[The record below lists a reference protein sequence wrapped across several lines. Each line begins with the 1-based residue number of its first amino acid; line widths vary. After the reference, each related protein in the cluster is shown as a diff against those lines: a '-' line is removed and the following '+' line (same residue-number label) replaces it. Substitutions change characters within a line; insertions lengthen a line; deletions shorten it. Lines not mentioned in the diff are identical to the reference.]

1 MGFHEQME
9 IEFKKNGIKCNLQK
23 VPESR
28 RASSESVRLLEEQIK
43 ERIKEN
49 NAVYFKSMNKP
60 Y

>member
-1 MGFHEQME
+1 MGFYEEME
-9 IEFKKNGIKCNLQK
+9 IEFKKNGIKYNLQK

-28 RASSESVRLLEEQIK
+28 RASSESIRLLDEQIK

-49 NAVYFKSMNKP
+49 NEVYFKSINKS

>member
-1 MGFHEQME
+1 MGFYEQME
-9 IEFKKNGIKCNLQK
+9 IEFKKNGIKYNLQK

-28 RASSESVRLLEEQIK
+28 RASYESIRFLDEQIK

-49 NAVYFKSMNKP
+49 NAVYFKSINKP

>member
-9 IEFKKNGIKCNLQK
+9 IEFKKNGIEYSLQK

-28 RASSESVRLLEEQIK
+28 RASSESNRLLNEQIQ

-49 NAVYFKSMNKP
+49 NAVYFRSINKP